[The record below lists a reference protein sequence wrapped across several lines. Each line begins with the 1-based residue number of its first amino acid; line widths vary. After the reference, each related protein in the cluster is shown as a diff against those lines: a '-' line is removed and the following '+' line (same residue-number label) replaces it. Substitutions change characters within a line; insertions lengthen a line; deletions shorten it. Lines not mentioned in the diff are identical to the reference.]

1 VAAEI
6 EISTVADA
14 SVLSGIGWLAPLPV
28 HAASNL
34 DPEKELRPWQPLITA
49 PFSRSRRPISGKSYV
64 ISTITRFGST
74 AATGAGSEDG
84 KSGDA
89 VGAIRSVLVE
99 GRHIRQRL
107 LALSDTDRS
116 QSSEFCGAPPCP

>member
-28 HAASNL
+28 HAAGNL

-49 PFSRSRRPISGKSYV
+49 PFSRSRTDIWQIVPDFNNYPIWIDGCD
-64 ISTITRFGST
+64 GSR
-74 AATGAGSEDG
+74 
-84 KSGDA
+84 
-89 VGAIRSVLVE
+89 I
-99 GRHIRQRL
+99 
-107 LALSDTDRS
+107 
-116 QSSEFCGAPPCP
+116 